1 MNVESRQQL
10 YRIIS
15 EYTNQ
20 PVDRIKSD
28 DRFYEDYGIDSVDVI
43 QMAQAINQ
51 GFKIGLKTD
60 NLKQIDTVQ
69 DLVHLID
76 RTEKKRGDK

>member
-1 MNVESRQQL
+1 MNVESQQQL

-20 PVDRIKSD
+20 PVDRIKND
-28 DRFYEDYGIDSVDVI
+28 DRFYEDYGVDSVDVI

-51 GFKIGLKTD
+51 AFKIELKTD
-60 NLKQIDTVQ
+60 TLKQIDTVQ
-69 DLVHLID
+69 DLVRLIE
-76 RTEKKRGDK
+76 RTEKKSGDK